1 MIDKKYIGAIS
12 HNREVITIDL
22 IEFIE
27 NCQGIDNYIVDC
39 DYYFESNSK
48 NQIIAELLQYAIDNV
63 SLADDTERQAK
74 LLAEDEKVFEMEIS
88 FNRDKEDNWEVI
100 DKAEELNFEDSS
112 IENIRYLGYELNI
125 KIRITDDYIKI
136 IEIEGKSIDDKDI
149 YI

>member
-12 HNREVITIDL
+12 PNREVITIDL

-74 LLAEDEKVFEMEIS
+74 LLAEDEKVFEEEIT
-88 FNRDKEDNWEVI
+88 FNRDKEDNFDI
-100 DKAEELNFEDSS
+100 CDKAEGLNFSESM
-112 IENIRYLGYELNI
+112 IENIRYLGYELNV
-125 KIRITDDYIKI
+125 KVRIADYIKI
-136 IEIEGKSIDDKDI
+136 IEIEGKNVDDKDI